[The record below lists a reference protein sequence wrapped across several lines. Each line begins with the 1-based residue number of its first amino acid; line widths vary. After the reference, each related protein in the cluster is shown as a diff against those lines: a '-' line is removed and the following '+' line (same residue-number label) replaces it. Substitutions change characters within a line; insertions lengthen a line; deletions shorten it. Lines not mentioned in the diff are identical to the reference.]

1 MLRQNSLLGFIQ
13 IRLSGKWVE
22 NGLVTPKRVGNIF
35 IRYSLLRASKIL
47 TIDKFCFNYLL
58 WLNVSYFGEKLEN
71 VSFIFTKQPTRAR
84 FLLKNAQAH
93 VFFQTESLAWTDAKL
108 NFARSRPDE
117 IRQILETFY
126 NFFNRLWHQ
135 FAVKDRSIVHV
146 LQKLNELLITLSRF
160 QLTPVIS
167 IIGTQKINN

>member
-1 MLRQNSLLGFIQ
+1 MKLHYAQTKQLALINLKQAEWKVSRKEPSHTKTSWKSALSLSDIPCSRRQ
-13 IRLSGKWVE
+13 
-22 NGLVTPKRVGNIF
+22 T
-35 IRYSLLRASKIL
+35 IL

-93 VFFQTESLAWTDAKL
+93 VVFQTESLAWTDAKL
-108 NFARSRPDE
+108 NFARCRQDE
-117 IRQILETFY
+117 IRQILDIFY

-135 FAVKDRSIVHV
+135 FAVMDRSIVHV
-146 LQKLNELLITLSRF
+146 L
-160 QLTPVIS
+160 
-167 IIGTQKINN
+167 